1 MVAYVVWNDSIVLT
15 ILHARY
21 HRKGRFHGFQPESRG
36 LSPVPLSESEMQ
48 DKSSE
53 ETGL

>member
-1 MVAYVVWNDSIVLT
+1 MVAYIVWNYSIVLT
-15 ILHARY
+15 ISHARY

-53 ETGL
+53 ETVL